1 MTTACGFSVA
11 LVDDDDGF
19 RDAIQWLLKSA
30 GYDVRCFGDAR
41 SFIESDHRSA
51 IGCSLI
57 DLRLG
62 DDSGIDV
69 LTASRRAGHDA
80 PAVMISA
87 YGDIPTAVRAVQLG
101 AYGFIEKPIDN
112 DKLLDAVGAACR
124 RHLDI
129 CHIHGRAEDALR
141 RFSRLTEREA
151 DVYWLLVAGAATKEI
166 AAKLDISPRTAE
178 THRARVF
185 DKFEARGLDDIVQA
199 SYHLKPLHGIDG

>member
-1 MTTACGFSVA
+1 MTEARRFSVA

-19 RDAIQWLLKSA
+19 RDAIQWLLASS
-30 GYDVRCFGDAR
+30 GYEVLCFGDAR
-41 SFIESDHRSA
+41 SFIESEHRSA

-69 LTASRRAGHDA
+69 LTASRREGHDA

-112 DKLLDAVGAACR
+112 DKLLEVVGSACR
-124 RHLDI
+124 RHVDI
-129 CHIHGRAEDALR
+129 CQTHGRASDALR

-151 DVYWLLVAGAATKEI
+151 DVYWLLVAAAATKEI

-199 SYHLKPLHGIDG
+199 SFHLKPLHGIEG

>member
-1 MTTACGFSVA
+1 MAAERRFSIA
-11 LVDDDDGF
+11 LVDDDSGF
-19 RDAIQWLLKSA
+19 REALQWLLASA

-41 SFIESDHRSA
+41 SFVDSDHRSA

-69 LTASRRAGHDA
+69 LIASRRAGHDA
-80 PAVMISA
+80 PAIMISA

-112 DKLLDAVGAACR
+112 DKLLGVVDTASR
-124 RHLDI
+124 RHLEI
-129 CHIHGRAEDALR
+129 CQMHGRASDALR

-166 AAKLDISPRTAE
+166 ALKLEISPRTAE

-199 SYHLKPLHGIDG
+199 SFHLKPFHGAGG